1 MNLKKTFNTTIGWIA
16 CTNMPPHFHT
26 IGYADDLAVVVIA
39 LNKQG
44 NTVLQEVNS
53 WLAYHKLRLAREKT
67 EVIVMAGRKVLST
80 IFFTVEN
87 TII

>member
-1 MNLKKTFNTTIGWIA
+1 
-16 CTNMPPHFHT
+16 MPPHFHT

-53 WLAYHKLRLAREKT
+53 WLDYHKLRLAWEKT
-67 EVIVMAGRKVLST
+67 EVIVMAGRKIPIRDLFHNRKYSNLTSRKLKISQSV
-80 IFFTVEN
+80 VG
-87 TII
+87 